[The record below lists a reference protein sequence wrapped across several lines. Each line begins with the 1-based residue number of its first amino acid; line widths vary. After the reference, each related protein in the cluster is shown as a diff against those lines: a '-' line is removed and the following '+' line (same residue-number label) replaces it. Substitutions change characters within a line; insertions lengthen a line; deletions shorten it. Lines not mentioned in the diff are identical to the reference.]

1 MIARLRLWSGLF
13 LLVFVVCH
21 LLNHILG
28 IVSLSAMEA
37 GLQVFAVV
45 WSNAPMATL
54 LTLAFALH
62 LALALRS
69 LYRRRTLRMTGWEL
83 WQIVLGMA
91 VPFLLIEHM
100 IGTLGAQFGEGVL
113 LSYALVL
120 AAYWIFSPWLI
131 AVQLA
136 LVVTAWVH
144 GVIGVHFWLRL
155 KPWYPPLVRP
165 LSIAAILLP
174 ALAIAGFISA
184 GVEVQRLAAEQGWV
198 TGLLSDSG
206 VTPEVGARVNRMI
219 NVGYAALI
227 ALYVLVFVA
236 RAIRIFIE
244 KRSRRPR
251 LTYASGQRVEIEPG
265 ATVLETSRQYGIPH
279 ASVCGGRGRCSTC
292 RIRVGAGGEA
302 LPPPDA
308 AEQRV
313 LTRIGAPPGVRLAC
327 QVRPTADL
335 QVAPLLP
342 PNASTE
348 AAYRPQAV
356 LQGQERTIAILF
368 ADMRGFTSL
377 SEGRLPYDTVFV
389 LNRYFEMMGQAVE
402 STGGVL
408 DKFIGD
414 GVMALFG
421 VSHGGQQG
429 SRQALDAV
437 RAMNEGLIRLNEA
450 LAADLP
456 APMRIAVGIHVG
468 PVIVGELGYGKAK
481 SFTAI
486 GDAVNTASRLE
497 GLAKANDVQLVVSEA
512 VAAAASIDLADF
524 PSQQAEVKGKSD
536 RVPVRLIASAG
547 DLPTQP
553 LAAE

>member
-1 MIARLRLWSGLF
+1 
-13 LLVFVVCH
+13 LLAFVICH
-21 LLNHILG
+21 LINHILG
-28 IVSLSAMEA
+28 IVSLATMEA

-45 WSNAPMATL
+45 WSNMPMITL
-54 LTLAFALH
+54 LTLAFAVH
-62 LALALRS
+62 MALALHS
-69 LYRRRTLRMTGWEL
+69 LYRRRTLRMRGWEL
-83 WQIVLGMA
+83 WQIALGMA
-91 VPFLLIEHM
+91 VPFLLIEHL
-100 IGTLGAQFGEGVL
+100 IGTIGAQIGQDIH

-120 AAYWIFSPWLI
+120 AAFWIFTPWLVV
-131 AVQLA
+131 VQLA

-144 GVIGVHFWLRL
+144 GSIGLHFWLRL
-155 KPWYPPLVRP
+155 KPWYPALARP
-165 LSIAAILLP
+165 LSIAAILIP

-184 GVEVQRLAAEQGWV
+184 GVEVMRLAGEQNWV
-198 TGLLSDSG
+198 TGLLANAG
-206 VTPEVGARVNRMI
+206 VTQEKANELSRWI
-219 NVGYAALI
+219 NIGYLGVI
-227 ALYVLVFVA
+227 ALYVLVIIA
-236 RAIRIFIE
+236 RSIRILVE

-265 ATVLETSRQYGIPH
+265 ATVLETSRRYGIPH

-292 RIRVGAGGEA
+292 RIRIGDGAETV
-302 LPPPDA
+302 PA
-308 AEQRV
+308 AVESEQRV
-313 LTRIGAPPGVRLAC
+313 LDRIGAPPGVRLAC
-327 QVRPTADL
+327 QLRPNADL

-342 PNASTE
+342 ANTGADAT
-348 AAYRPQAV
+348 YRPQAV

-389 LNRYFEMMGQAVE
+389 LNRYFESMGQAVE
-402 STGGVL
+402 SAGGTL

-421 VSHGGQQG
+421 VNEGGQKG

-437 RAMNEGLIRLNEA
+437 RAMNENLIRLNES

-456 APMRIAVGIHVG
+456 VPMRIAVGIHVG

-497 GLAKANDVQLVVSEA
+497 GLAKTYNVQLVVSEEVA
-512 VAAAASIDLADF
+512 TAAAIDLDAF
-524 PSQQAEVKGKSD
+524 PLEEAAVKGKADLVS
-536 RVPVRLIASAG
+536 VRLIASAG
-547 DLPTQP
+547 DLPLETVSS
-553 LAAE
+553 